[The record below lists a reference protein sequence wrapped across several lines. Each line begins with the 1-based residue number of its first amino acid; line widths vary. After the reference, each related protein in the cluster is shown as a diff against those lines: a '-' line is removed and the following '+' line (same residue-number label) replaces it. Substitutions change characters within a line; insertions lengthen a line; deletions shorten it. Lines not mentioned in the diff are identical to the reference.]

1 MRATPGNWH
10 RDAHRAGGSAFPPL
24 VIAPGSPDSTGLVIL
39 LVVTVVWALLAHL
52 RTRNDGPSR

>member
-10 RDAHRAGGSAFPPL
+10 RDAHRVGAFPPL
-24 VIAPGSPDSTGLVIL
+24 VIAPGSPDSTGLAVL
-39 LVVTVVWALLAHL
+39 LVVTVVWALLAQL